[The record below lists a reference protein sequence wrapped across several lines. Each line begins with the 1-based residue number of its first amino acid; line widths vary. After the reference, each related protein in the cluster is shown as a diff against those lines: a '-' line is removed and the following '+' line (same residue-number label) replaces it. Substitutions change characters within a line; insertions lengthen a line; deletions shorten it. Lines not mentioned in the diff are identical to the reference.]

1 MLQTRVLVTHGIKW
15 LPYVDNIVAMSDGKI
30 AEMGSYQQL
39 MDHNGAFAQFMKTY
53 LNEHSQDSDSD
64 DEGNSNKVCTLDQK

>member
-1 MLQTRVLVTHGIKW
+1 
-15 LPYVDNIVAMSDGKI
+15 MSDGKI

-53 LNEHSQDSDSD
+53 LTEHSQDSDSD
-64 DEGNSNKVCTLDQK
+64 DEGKRN